1 MDNIRIVKLQNGE
14 DLVGTLTTNEY
25 GNYRLEEPMSFEI
38 DFRHNSS
45 GLIMRHWLPV
55 QLIKKNEIELTH
67 KDIIAVLEPAEDFCE
82 YYCNTVEKIK
92 TLLAAK
98 NAIDDLDDDEI
109 QEMINEFEELRNNGD
124 TIH

>member
-1 MDNIRIVKLQNGE
+1 
-14 DLVGTLTTNEY
+14 
-25 GNYRLEEPMSFEI
+25 
-38 DFRHNSS
+38 
-45 GLIMRHWLPV
+45 MRHWLPV

-67 KDIIAVLEPAEDFCE
+67 KDIIAVLEPADDFCE

-98 NAIDDLDDDEI
+98 NAIDDLDDEEI

>member
-1 MDNIRIVKLQNGE
+1 MDNIKIVKLQNGE

-25 GNYRLEEPMSFEI
+25 GNYRLEEPMSFSI
-38 DFRHNSS
+38 DFRSNSA

-67 KDIIAVLEPAEDFCE
+67 KDVMAILEPADDFCE
-82 YYCNTVEKIK
+82 YYWNTVEKIK
-92 TLLAAK
+92 TLLEAK
-98 NAIDDLDDDEI
+98 NAIDDLGDDEI
-109 QEMINEFEELRNNGD
+109 QEMINEFEELTNNGD

>member
-38 DFRHNSS
+38 DFRNNSS

-92 TLLAAK
+92 ELLSAK
-98 NAIDDLDDDEI
+98 NNLDGLDEEETDNI
-109 QEMINEFEELRNNGD
+109 MDAFEELLNDGK
-124 TIH
+124 TLH